1 MTISSTTNR
10 KAYTGNGST
19 TSFSFPYPVLAA
31 VDLKVYVAG
40 VLKTLTTHYTLSG
53 SAPYTAGTNVQF
65 VTAPDADAAV
75 LIIRDPAATQGVDL
89 VEGDPLPVED
99 SVERPLDKLTLLIQ
113 RLIDRL
119 DRAAVLSDL
128 DTSGAVPTLPTPT
141 ASQLLGWSSSG
152 LALQN
157 YSPSVLSGAPA
168 AVVSSYIGTLLD
180 DADAATA
187 RATLGIGSVVMG
199 VGRNIAA
206 RTNSGTPL
214 SKIDMT
220 ADELVVK
227 DSTGAVQ
234 VLSTVSVTADITA
247 SGANGLDTGAEANS
261 TWYYGWVIAKADG
274 TKAALLSTSSSAPT
288 MPSGYTYKALVSAV
302 RNNSGG
308 NFIAYR
314 QFGNRVYYEGAQN
327 ALTSTTITT
336 VETTLSVA
344 SQVPSIASAI
354 DINVNGDV
362 QGSGGVFSA
371 SLRLRYISGSNFFS
385 IDAQSSNGGTG
396 NVNGSREF
404 PNVSQQVF
412 YNWSNVTNLNAHLV
426 LIDVLGFRLPIG
438 GQ

>member
-1 MTISSTTNR
+1 M
-10 KAYTGNGST
+10 
-19 TSFSFPYPVLAA
+19 
-31 VDLKVYVAG
+31 
-40 VLKTLTTHYTLSG
+40 
-53 SAPYTAGTNVQF
+53 
-65 VTAPDADAAV
+65 
-75 LIIRDPAATQGVDL
+75 
-89 VEGDPLPVED
+89 
-99 SVERPLDKLTLLIQ
+99 
-113 RLIDRL
+113 
-119 DRAAVLSDL
+119 
-128 DTSGAVPTLPTPT
+128 
-141 ASQLLGWSSSG
+141 
-152 LALQN
+152 
-157 YSPSVLSGAPA
+157 
-168 AVVSSYIGTLLD
+168 
-180 DADAATA
+180 
-187 RATLGIGSVVMG
+187 
-199 VGRNIAA
+199 
-206 RTNSGTPL
+206 
-214 SKIDMT
+214 
-220 ADELVVK
+220 
-227 DSTGAVQ
+227 